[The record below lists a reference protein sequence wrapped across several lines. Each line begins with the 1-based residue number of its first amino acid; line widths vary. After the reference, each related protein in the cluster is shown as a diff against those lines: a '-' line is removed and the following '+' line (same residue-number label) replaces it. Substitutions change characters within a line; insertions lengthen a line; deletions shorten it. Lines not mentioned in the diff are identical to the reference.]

1 MKLTASDI
9 ADISEG
15 TLRGDGALHITGAA
29 QLDKAGPSDLSFL
42 ADPALAAAAAGSKAG
57 CLLVFPGSEELLKDF
72 TGTLIFTKNPK
83 YAFMLALRLVEKE
96 KRPLPAPGVHPS
108 ASVSTSA
115 TLGKDI
121 HIGPL
126 AVIEDGASIA
136 DRAVIGAQCYIGRN
150 ASIGREARLYP
161 GVKIMDACEIGAEA
175 ILHAGVVIG
184 SDGYGYLSSPDNAI
198 EEELYCPEERDPPR
212 GAHEKI
218 PQLGKVVVEGRV
230 EIGANTAIDR
240 AALDVTL
247 IGGGTKIDNLV
258 HIAHNVKIGKHCLI
272 MAEAGIAGSAVL
284 GDNVIIGGQ
293 AAISDHVTIG
303 DNSVV
308 MGKTGVMS
316 NLPANQI
323 VFGHLARPRLL
334 AMKIEALLGKL
345 PEMHKALHKIQKKLG
360 I

>member
-9 ADISEG
+9 AGIAGG
-15 TLRGDGALHITGAA
+15 TLRGDGALRISGAA
-29 QLDKAGPSDLSFL
+29 PLDKAGPSDLSFL

-57 CLLVFPGSEELLKDF
+57 CLLVPTGSDEQFKDF
-72 TGTLIFTKNPK
+72 TGTLIFTRDPK

-96 KRPLPAPGVHPS
+96 KRPLPAPGIHPS
-108 ASVSTSA
+108 ASVSASA
-115 TLGKDI
+115 SVGKDV
-121 HIGPL
+121 HIGPM
-126 AVIEDGASIA
+126 AVVEDGAEIS
-136 DRAVIGAQCYIGRN
+136 DRADIGAQCYIGRN
-150 ASIGREARLYP
+150 SKVGCEARLYP
-161 GVKIMDACEIGAEA
+161 GVKIMDGCEIGAEA

-184 SDGYGYLSSPDNAI
+184 SAGYGYLS
-198 EEELYCPEERDPPR
+198 PR

-218 PQLGKVVVEGRV
+218 PQLGRVVVEGRV

-240 AALDVTL
+240 AAIDVTL

-258 HIAHNVKIGKHCLI
+258 HIAHNVKIGRHCLI

-334 AMKIEALLGKL
+334 R
-345 PEMHKALHKIQKKLG
+345 
-360 I
+360 

>member
-1 MKLTASDI
+1 MKLTASAI
-9 ADISEG
+9 AVIAEG
-15 TLRGDGALHITGAA
+15 TLRGDAALQISGAA

-57 CLLVFPGSEELLKDF
+57 CLLVPAGSEELFKDF
-72 TGTLIFTKNPK
+72 TGTLVFTKNPK

-96 KRPLPAPGVHPS
+96 KRPLPAPGIHPS
-108 ASVSTSA
+108 ASVSPLAS
-115 TLGKDI
+115 LGKDI
-121 HIGPL
+121 HIGPF

-161 GVKIMDACEIGAEA
+161 GVKIMDACEIGPEA

-184 SDGYGYLSSPDNAI
+184 SDGYGYIS
-198 EEELYCPEERDPPR
+198 PR

-272 MAEAGIAGSAVL
+272 MAEAGIAGSVVL

-316 NLPANQI
+316 NLPSNQI

-345 PEMHKALHKIQKKLG
+345 PEMSKAIHKIQKKIG

>member
-9 ADISEG
+9 ARLAEG
-15 TLRGDGALHITGAA
+15 TLRGDGALHISGAA

-42 ADPALAAAAAGSKAG
+42 ADPALAAAASGSKAG
-57 CLLVFPGSEELLKDF
+57 CLLVPTGSDEQFKDF

-108 ASVSTSA
+108 AVVAASA
-115 TLGKDI
+115 LVGKEV

-126 AVIEDGASIA
+126 AVIEDGAEIS
-136 DRAVIGAQCYIGRN
+136 DKAVIGAQCYVGRN
-150 ASIGREARLYP
+150 AKVGREARLYP
-161 GVKIMDACEIGAEA
+161 GVKIMDGCEIGAEA

-184 SDGYGYLSSPDNAI
+184 SDGYGYLS
-198 EEELYCPEERDPPR
+198 PR

-218 PQLGKVVVEGRV
+218 PQLGRVVVEGRV
-230 EIGANTAIDR
+230 EIGANTTIDR
-240 AALDVTL
+240 AALDITL

-258 HIAHNVKIGKHCLI
+258 HIAHNVKVGKHCLI
-272 MAEAGIAGSAVL
+272 MAEAGIAGSVVL

-303 DNSVV
+303 ENSVV

-345 PEMHKALHKIQKKLG
+345 PEMHKAIHKIQKKLG
-360 I
+360 MQ